1 MFIEFA
7 GMFININY
15 IISIYKT
22 KSQDKY
28 FEVNLKTYPNS
39 NAIKEIYS
47 TKEQQQAR
55 FNEIIAE
62 VSKYR

>member
-28 FEVNLKTYPNS
+28 FEVNLKLYPNS
-39 NAIKEIYS
+39 NAVKEIYS
-47 TKEQQQAR
+47 TKEQQQSR

-62 VSKYR
+62 VNK